1 MLTSEEKAQLIGWL
15 MDRARALRG
24 AAMDLDEA
32 SAALNGGEVAG
43 VFECIVRAE
52 ENLNSRLINARER
65 AYLSEAGR
73 R

>member
-32 SAALNGGEVAG
+32 AAALGGGEVAG
-43 VFECIVRAE
+43 VFECIERAE

-65 AYLSEAGR
+65 AYLSEGQR